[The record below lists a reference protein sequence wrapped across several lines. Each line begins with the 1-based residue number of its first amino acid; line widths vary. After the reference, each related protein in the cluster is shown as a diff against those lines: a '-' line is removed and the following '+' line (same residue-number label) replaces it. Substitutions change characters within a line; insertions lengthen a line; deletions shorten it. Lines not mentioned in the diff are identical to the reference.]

1 MTCQHKKIEL
11 RYRDFPTGRS
21 YCEQCLDCGEMVKQ
35 SKGGCFIPKYN
46 LTKEDMEEA
55 TAFIDYKNN
64 PNQLDL
70 F

>member
-1 MTCQHKKIEL
+1 
-11 RYRDFPTGRS
+11 
-21 YCEQCLDCGEMVKQ
+21 MVKQ

-46 LTKEDMEEA
+46 LAKEDMEKA